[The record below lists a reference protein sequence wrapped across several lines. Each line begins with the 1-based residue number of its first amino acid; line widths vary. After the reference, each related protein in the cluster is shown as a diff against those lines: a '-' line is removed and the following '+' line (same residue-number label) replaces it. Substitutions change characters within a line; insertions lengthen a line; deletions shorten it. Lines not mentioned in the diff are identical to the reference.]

1 MARAPSRSRSGTHRK
16 SSQLGLYLVLGLF
29 ALAFVFPFWF
39 MAVGAFQANPTNSPT
54 DLLPTGGW
62 TLQNFVD
69 INARLDLAR
78 SLLNSLIFTLG
89 VLAGTLTFGLAAG
102 YSLSRLHWRGRGAL
116 FAIMLGVQAIPF
128 QLLMIPLYV
137 QVTRIYGLGDSY
149 LGMILPFLINTTA
162 VFIFR
167 QFFLS
172 LPESLF
178 EAARIDGASELRI
191 LFSVAVPLVKP
202 AIATV
207 ALTGTVSATRAAHTS
222 AGPPIRGIPCV
233 GIVPV
238 QEISSVTARVPAAQP
253 ASRRP
258 AWDDVQPFERA
269 MLGITTPIVGSTAA
283 QTSATATRK
292 GRTRSSCTAL
302 SDPAR
307 ALQTLGPPTSA
318 AEGRGSMRGRS
329 AERTTRARPTAA
341 ASAPRIAPSG
351 NAVIA
356 NPPSPTPR
364 IRAAWRLPEIRAR
377 ALANWSS

>member
-1 MARAPSRSRSGTHRK
+1 MARTPSRSRSGTHRK

-172 LPESLF
+172 LPE
-178 EAARIDGASELRI
+178 AARIDGASELRI

-207 ALTGTVSATRAAHTS
+207 ALITFI
-222 AGPPIRGIPCV
+222 GPWN
-233 GIVPV
+233 
-238 QEISSVTARVPAAQP
+238 EFL
-253 ASRRP
+253 
-258 AWDDVQPFERA
+258 WPF
-269 MLGITTPIVGSTAA
+269 LITK
-283 QTSATATRK
+283 QTS
-292 GRTRSSCTAL
+292 
-302 SDPAR
+302 
-307 ALQTLGPPTSA
+307 LQPL
-318 AEGRGSMRGRS
+318 
-329 AERTTRARPTAA
+329 
-341 ASAPRIAPSG
+341 
-351 NAVIA
+351 AV
-356 NPPSPTPR
+356 
-364 IRAAWRLPEIRAR
+364 
-377 ALANWSS
+377 ALANYITNVSQTASNPNGAILAGAATLAFPVVLLFVFFQRYFQASDISSGVKG